1 VTECARPDDRRPGRQ
16 AREVLVHAG
25 SGGVFTVAI
34 QLAKHL
40 GATPATTTGT
50 ADVDLGRILGADMK
64 PDGHQLGRITELT
77 DSGGSARSSTGSTR
91 SKRRTPPLPTSRR
104 VAPRA
109 RSSCP

>member
-1 VTECARPDDRRPGRQ
+1 MTADLVGKPAGLAMAEAAATPLVALRACQ
-16 AREVLVHAG
+16 KVLVHAG
-25 SGGVFTVAI
+25 SGGVGAVAI

-50 ADVDLGRILGADMK
+50 GL
-64 PDGHQLGRITELT
+64 QLGRITELT